1 MKPRVERAFRTLE
14 LAARLPG
21 EGGNTIAGVASAMG
35 VPDRANRVIFPGAFR
50 DCAATFLT
58 DGFVP
63 IGHNWS
69 DNPVAM
75 PTKCEDRG
83 RELYV
88 EAEFHTTPLAAE
100 TKTVVSER
108 LAKGLKVGLSVGWS
122 TDAPNWNWFESGRK
136 LLEWASQLG
145 CDMALFDTAAIEGLG
160 ECRGYARVDELYEW
174 SIVTIPM
181 NREARATAL
190 RAILEGD
197 DLSLAERFDAALGAA
212 EDSLRRLEGLVALRT
227 DEGKRVSRERIEQA
241 RTLASKLA
249 SVADAAST
257 TREAKGLDAR
267 MAARMRSARALDVL
281 AR

>member
-1 MKPRVERAFRTLE
+1 MKHVKKAFRTLS
-14 LAARLPG
+14 LAALMPQ

-35 VPDRANRVIFPGAFR
+35 VPDRGARVIFPGAFR
-50 DCAATFLT
+50 DCAAAFLT
-58 DGFVP
+58 NGFVP

-75 PTKCEDRG
+75 PTVCQERG
-83 RELYV
+83 RDLYV

-108 LAKGLKVGLSVGWS
+108 LAKGLKVGLSIGWAS
-122 TDAPNWNWFESGRK
+122 NSENWAWFETGRK
-136 LLEWASQLG
+136 LLDWAAGLG
-145 CDMALFDTAAIEGLG
+145 HDLSGFDTAAIEKLG
-160 ECRGYARVDELYEW
+160 DCRGYAKVDELYEW

-181 NREARATAL
+181 NRDARAVAL
-190 RAILEGD
+190 KAILEGD

-212 EDSLRRLEGLVALRT
+212 DDSLKRLEGLVALRS

-249 SVADAAST
+249 SIADAAST
-257 TREAKGLDAR
+257 TREDKDL
-267 MAARMRSARALDVL
+267 AARMIARTRSARALEIL
-281 AR
+281 SR